1 MVLYIYIYIYI
12 YRLFSTVDDILW
24 KKSIYVTSFPK
35 KYFVF
40 ILNMINRN
48 SMESQIHEL
57 KNIKSFSSLKH
68 GPKSD
73 KSAPA
78 FIKSCFY
85 LC

>member
-1 MVLYIYIYIYI
+1 ME
-12 YRLFSTVDDILW
+12 
-24 KKSIYVTSFPK
+24 K
-35 KYFVF
+35 KYLLYVISKEIFCIYF
-40 ILNMINRN
+40 EQINRN

-78 FIKSCFY
+78 FIKSCFH